1 MSDKAAVLQEPN
13 TGEQDE
19 LPYRERKKKYGWG
32 LVPNAGERDEGSVYT
47 KAQFEK
53 DFLEMW
59 KRESDECAEA
69 IYMSLPFEKPPLS
82 ARWKE
87 AAIDAIIRMVW
98 CSTHKEGEPDAIREN
113 LAAIQEY
120 TADLV
125 EKVAAEEWERIQSE
139 SRQKRC

>member
-1 MSDKAAVLQEPN
+1 MSDKDDVLQTD
-13 TGEQDE
+13 TGE
-19 LPYRERKKKYGWG
+19 
-32 LVPNAGERDEGSVYT
+32 GEEPAPYT

-82 ARWKE
+82 AAWKE

-98 CSTHKEGEPDAIREN
+98 CSTNKEGEPDAIREN

-125 EKVAAEEWERIQSE
+125 EKVAAETWERIQAAS
-139 SRQKRC
+139 K

>member
-1 MSDKAAVLQEPN
+1 MSDKDDVLQMD
-13 TGEQDE
+13 TGE
-19 LPYRERKKKYGWG
+19 
-32 LVPNAGERDEGSVYT
+32 GEEPAPYT

-82 ARWKE
+82 ARWKAE
-87 AAIDAIIRMVW
+87 AIDAIIRMVW
-98 CSTHKEGEPDAIREN
+98 CSTNREGEPDAIREN

-125 EKVAAEEWERIQSE
+125 EKVAAEEW
-139 SRQKRC
+139 KRTQAASKKGC